1 MNKLTKRIV
10 ESAALPAQGQIFI
23 WDGELRGFG
32 LRVAAT
38 GVRTFVLQF
47 RNREG
52 RSRRLALGRFGV
64 FTVDQG
70 RDLARIKLGEV
81 AQGQDPADTR
91 SAERGR
97 IMVSELCDWYLQEA
111 EKGRII
117 GRKRRPIKA
126 STLYMDRSRI
136 ETHIKP
142 LLGRRR
148 VEALSAVDVEA
159 MQADIAAGK
168 TAKGPGLGR
177 GRLTTGGPGAASRS
191 VSTFHSLLAHA
202 VRLGMI
208 EKNPA
213 FGVRRLAGKTR
224 DRRLSVEEIIR
235 LGQTMRDAEADGEHP
250 VGIAVTR
257 LIMITGFRLNEA
269 AGLRHAWLNAAG
281 GYIHFTD
288 TKTDEQYRAI
298 GTVAVQHILAQPQI
312 AGCLY
317 VFPSDAG
324 NSQFTATDGVIGRLC
339 KRAEIEGVTAHTLR
353 HTFAS
358 VAGDLG
364 FSELTIAALL
374 GHAARSVTQRYIHV
388 DDALKLAVERVS
400 HRIAALLADDV
411 SVESLNQAHLPGWQ
425 ISSAE

>member
-10 ESAALPAQGQIFI
+10 ETAALPTKGQSFI

-32 LRVAAT
+32 LRIAAT
-38 GVRTFVLQF
+38 GTKTFVLQY
-47 RNREG
+47 RNEEG

-70 RDLARIKLGEV
+70 RDLARVKLGEV
-81 AQGQDPADTR
+81 AQGIDPADTR
-91 SAERGR
+91 ASKRGR
-97 IMVSELCDWYLQEA
+97 LTVSEVCDWYLREA
-111 EKGRII
+111 ASERII

-142 LLGRRR
+142 LIGRRK
-148 VEALSAVDVEA
+148 VEALSPVDVEA

-168 TAKGPGLGR
+168 TSKGIGTGR
-177 GRLTTGGPGAASRS
+177 GRVTTGGAGSASRS

-202 VRLGMI
+202 VRLGLI

-213 FGVRRLAGKTR
+213 AGVRRMASKKR
-224 DRRLSVEEIIR
+224 ERRLSTDEIILFGATLR
-235 LGQTMRDAEADGEHP
+235 QAEADGEHP

-257 LIMITGFRLNEA
+257 LILLTGFRLNEA
-269 AGLRHAWLNAAG
+269 AGLQFDWLHPAD
-281 GYIHFTD
+281 GYVHFTD
-288 TKTDEQYRAI
+288 TKTDEQMRAI
-298 GTVAVQHILAQPQI
+298 GQVAVRHILAQPRVV
-312 AGCLY
+312 GCPY

-324 NSQFTATDGVIGRLC
+324 DRQFTATDGVIGRVC
-339 KRAEIEGVTAHTLR
+339 KRAGIEGVTAHTLR

-364 FSELTIAALL
+364 FTELTIGALL

-400 HRIAALLADDV
+400 SHIAGLTTR
-411 SVESLNQAHLPGWQ
+411 G
-425 ISSAE
+425 

>member
-1 MNKLTKRIV
+1 VSKLTKRIV
-10 ESAALPAQGQIFI
+10 ESAPLPAQGQVFI

-38 GVRTFVLQF
+38 GVKTFVLQF

-70 RDLARIKLGEV
+70 RDMARIKLGEV
-81 AQGQDPADTR
+81 AQGQDPADAR
-91 SAERGR
+91 SAERGG
-97 IMVSELCDWYLQEA
+97 ITVSELCDWYLREA
-111 EKGRII
+111 ERGRII

-142 LLGRRR
+142 LLGRRK
-148 VEALSAVDVEA
+148 VEALSLVDVEG
-159 MQADIAAGK
+159 MQADISAGK
-168 TAKGPGLGR
+168 TAKGPGQGR
-177 GRLTTGGPGAASRS
+177 GRLTTGGAGAASRS

-213 FGVRRLAGKTR
+213 VGVRRLASKKR
-224 DRRLSVEEIIR
+224 DRRLSVEEIVR
-235 LGQTMRDAEADGEHP
+235 LGQTMRDAEAAGEHP

-257 LIMITGFRLNEA
+257 LIMMTGFRLNEA
-269 AGLRHAWLNAAG
+269 AGLHHAWLNVAA
-281 GYIHFTD
+281 GYIHFAD

-298 GTVAVQHILAQPQI
+298 GSAAIQHILAQPQI
-312 AGCLY
+312 VGCPY

-324 NSQFTATDGVIGRLC
+324 DGQFTATDGVIGRLC

-358 VAGDLG
+358 IAGDLG

-400 HRIAALLADDV
+400 SRIADLLLCKDR
-411 SVESLNQAHLPGWQ
+411 G
-425 ISSAE
+425 